1 MDKSAIAFCTC
12 IVSLYLLDAAF
23 FNGVYF
29 AIVIRMV
36 SQLYSYF

>member
-29 AIVIRMV
+29 ASAIRMI
-36 SQLYSYF
+36 SELYSHF

>member
-29 AIVIRMV
+29 PNAIRML
-36 SQLYSYF
+36 SELHLYF